1 MSEGSDWWYVWIVF
15 VFLGVLLRILFV
27 KFNFIDEV
35 FNFPRGKSEST

>member
-15 VFLGVLLRILFV
+15 GFLGVLLRISSV
-27 KFNFIDEV
+27 KFNFHDGV